1 MGVQIEGEN
10 DNAKLRYKAW
20 LVVKDFNQWK
30 GVGFDDIFSLIV
42 KMSSIQAVL
51 SIASSLDLE
60 IEKLN
65 VKATFLL
72 KNLQKEIYM
81 E

>member
-1 MGVQIEGEN
+1 MFRLKQKD
-10 DNAKLRYKAW
+10 DNAELRYKVR

-30 GVGFDDIFSLIV
+30 GVGFDDIFSPIV
-42 KMSSIQAVL
+42 KMSSIRAVL
-51 SIASSLDLE
+51 RIASSLDLE

-65 VKATFLL
+65 VKATFLHG
-72 KNLQKEIYM
+72 NLQKEIYM